1 MNITYLFKYL
11 WRKKW
16 LVLIPTVVA
25 LAATWWYFRNQ
36 DKTYTSVAELSTGYM
51 EVNPLSSNPYPNNA
65 VLFNNVIQTLQS
77 NQVLDQVSYSLLL
90 HDLNGESPF
99 RNVNPRAGVM
109 NLVNDYPGGKA
120 GLITALN
127 GKVDSFYV
135 LNLANADDKR
145 IRQIADLYGYSPD
158 DIMQFVKVTRIEGS
172 DFIDVTSTTTSPL
185 LSAFISNTI
194 CRTFLG
200 YYQNRQGRASTLSL
214 DTLRS
219 IMNAKKQLLDNKLK
233 LLQGGS
239 NFDATSAASLLA
251 GYQSQLSQ
259 QKNNQILAQA
269 TLDNVNKQI
278 AASGK
283 KGGLANNEDIIAL
296 RANIDNL
303 YAKYVNGG
311 STDAALLGQIN
322 KLRNDLQQKL
332 SAVDNS
338 NSGGVPV
345 GDLMR
350 QRMNDELQVDVANQT
365 IKELQGKINELKNV
379 VQSSNSG
386 EAVVQSIQNEIE
398 VARQDYMNASSV
410 YNEALNRNIFSGN
423 NFKLTMIASPPLYPD
438 PSKKVKKVAFAGF
451 GVFFALTFILLFFE
465 LMDQS
470 IKSPTYLKEN
480 INVPLIANLRRIN
493 MKDLPVEQIFSANG
507 SLPEYKKGYREQIK
521 QLRYEVEN
529 SGKKVFLVAG
539 YQAGSGRTTLIRA
552 IAGSLSLKDNKI
564 LLIDANFHDNALSQQ
579 YQAAAVLEKLEMSN
593 DMASNNRELNESV
606 TDTGDPN
613 VKVLGCS
620 SGDYTPEE
628 ALPGNNI
635 FTVLKKNEFGFNYV
649 FIDCAALSK
658 GPDCKELLKYTD
670 AVILLFAADH
680 RLTEEDNKFMEFLK
694 KENVYV
700 LGSVLNRINK
710 YNMAG

>member
-1 MNITYLFKYL
+1 MNITHLFKYL

-16 LVLIPTVVA
+16 LIIIPTA
-25 LAATWWYFRNQ
+25 LAVAVTWWYFRNQ

-51 EVNPLSSNPYPNNA
+51 EINPMSSNPYPNNA

-90 HDLNGESPF
+90 HDLNGDSPF
-99 RNVNPRAGVM
+99 RSAKGVM
-109 NLVNDYPGGKA
+109 TLVNEYPGGKT

-127 GKVDSFYV
+127 GKIDSFYM
-135 LNLANADDKR
+135 LNLANTNDRK
-145 IRQIADLYGYSPD
+145 IRQIADVYGYSPD
-158 DIMQFVKVTRIEGS
+158 NILQFVKVTRIEGS
-172 DFIDVTSTTTSPL
+172 DFIDVTSTTTSPS

-214 DTLRS
+214 DTLRG

-239 NFDATSAASLLA
+239 NFDATNAASLLA
-251 GYQSQLSQ
+251 SYQSQLSQ

-278 AASGK
+278 TGSGK
-283 KGGLANNEDIIAL
+283 KGGLADNEDVIAL
-296 RANIDNL
+296 RTNIDNL
-303 YAKYVNGG
+303 YARYVNGG

-332 SAVDNS
+332 SAVDNT
-338 NSGGVPV
+338 NSGVST

-350 QRMNDELQVDVANQT
+350 QRMNDELQVNVANQT
-365 IKELQGKINELKNV
+365 IKELQEKINELKNV

-386 EAVVQSIQNEIE
+386 EAVIQGIQNEVE
-398 VARQDYMNASSV
+398 AARQDYMNASNV
-410 YNEALNRNIFSGN
+410 YNEVLNRNIFSGN
-423 NFKLTMIASPPLYPD
+423 NFKLSMIASPPLYPD
-438 PSKKVKKVAFAGF
+438 PSKKIKKVAFAGL
-451 GVFFALTFILLFFE
+451 GVFFALAFILLFFE
-465 LMDQS
+465 LTDQS
-470 IKSPTYLKEN
+470 IKSPSYLKEN
-480 INVPLIANLRRIN
+480 IRIPLIANLKRIN
-493 MKDLPVEQIFSANG
+493 MKDLPVEQIFSVNG

-564 LLIDANFHDNALSQQ
+564 LLIDANFHDNTLSQQ
-579 YQAAAVLEKLEMSN
+579 YHAEAALEKLEMGN
-593 DMASNNRELNESV
+593 DRTINNRKVNESI
-606 TDTGDPN
+606 TDSADPN
-613 VKVLGCS
+613 VKILGCG

-628 ALPGNNI
+628 VLPPNNI
-635 FTVLKKNEFGFNYV
+635 FTALKENEFGFNYI
-649 FIDCAALSK
+649 FIDCASLSK

-670 AVILLFAADH
+670 AVILLFAADQ
-680 RLTEEDNKFMEFLK
+680 RLTEEDNKFMEFLR
-694 KENVYV
+694 KEDISV
-700 LGSVLNRINK
+700 LGCVLNRVNK
-710 YNMAG
+710 YNLAG